1 MDLDLGMPKIARANH
16 LSGQIPNTVTTRIE
30 GLTLEGKPLL
40 THTLVTYFHHP
51 IDGFAYAVMYF
62 SVPESL
68 IKFIADETTVQ
79 VTYQGEQHVLLES
92 FRNHRFGHI
101 KLPRSMNKSDGVLGE
116 RLYIGYSM
124 ISLPQRLKEANL
136 LNSANLSL
144 EFTAQAYRLLA
155 ETVHRS
161 TQVDSGGDSHGT

>member
-68 IKFIADETTVQ
+68 IKFIADETTVH
-79 VTYQGEQHVLLES
+79 VTYQGEQRVLLES

-116 RLYIGYSM
+116 RHYIGYSM
-124 ISLPQRLKEANL
+124 ISLP
-136 LNSANLSL
+136 
-144 EFTAQAYRLLA
+144 TAQGSEPVELGEL
-155 ETVHRS
+155 ESGVHS
-161 TQVDSGGDSHGT
+161 ASLSVIGGDCASVVAE